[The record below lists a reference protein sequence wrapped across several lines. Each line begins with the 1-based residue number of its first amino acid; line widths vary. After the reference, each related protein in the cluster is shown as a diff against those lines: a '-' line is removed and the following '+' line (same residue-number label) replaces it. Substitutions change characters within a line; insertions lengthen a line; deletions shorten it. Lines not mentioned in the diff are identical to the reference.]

1 MPSIMTWWIV
11 MMSSWHCNDTP
22 RMNAL
27 PETSTIPELQMLSVR
42 HLGRAD
48 YESTWHNMQA
58 FTASRTPDTTD
69 ELWFLEHPPVY
80 TLGRNGKPEHLR
92 DTGDIPVI
100 PVDRGGQVTYHG
112 PGQLVVYTLLDLT
125 RRRLG
130 VQSLVR
136 LLEQTVIDL
145 LADFRVTGH
154 RRDKAP
160 GVYVNGRKIAALGLR
175 IRKGR
180 AFHGLSLNVDMD
192 LEPFTRINPCG
203 FDDLE
208 VTCMRDLDIDISLD
222 AAAKRFQQHFEKL
235 LNNT

>member
-1 MPSIMTWWIV
+1 
-11 MMSSWHCNDTP
+11 MSSWHCETVS
-22 RMNAL
+22 AL
-27 PETSTIPELQMLSVR
+27 PETGQLPDVNTLSVR

-48 YESTWHNMQA
+48 YESTWRDRQS
-58 FTASRTPDTTD
+58 FTASRTENTAD

-80 TLGRNGKPEHLR
+80 TLGRNGKQEHLH

-136 LLEQTVIDL
+136 LLEQTVINL
-145 LADFRVTGH
+145 LADYRVPAH

-160 GVYVNGRKIAALGLR
+160 GVYVDDRKIAALGLR
-175 IRKGR
+175 VKRGCS
-180 AFHGLSLNVDMD
+180 FHGLSLNIDMD
-192 LEPFTRINPCG
+192 LAPFTQINPCG
-203 FDDLE
+203 FSDLE
-208 VTCMRDLDIDISLD
+208 VTHMADLGIDICLDD
-222 AAAKRFQQHFEKL
+222 AANRFQQLFEKL
-235 LNNT
+235 LYNATHE